1 MDVYCKLSH
10 DTQMTFY
17 HNRTLNTLK
26 RAKYVIWLFA
36 GVMQNMNVI

>member
-10 DTQMTFY
+10 DKQMM
-17 HNRTLNTLK
+17 L
-26 RAKYVIWLFA
+26 AKYVIWLPD